1 MFSRLTLAAT
11 LLATTALAQ
20 NALHAGSVLRTDDVL
35 SKPYASLLSFSEE
48 SAAVARDLDAR
59 AAANSSI
66 PSDVKLLPNGSLDF
80 SAWNNLTDVACKQ
93 RLSTITRTSNPSGD
107 CICYNLPMLDVTTG
121 MFEADLRLYRIS
133 APRDDFV
140 GVPPS
145 EIQVGVVYK
154 GASVTPMKPA
164 DANSGSSPSVN
175 VTKRADVQSSSPT
188 LLQSYML
195 VGQIDKD
202 RMKTNLS
209 IADLE
214 ALVLPTL
221 TLSAET
227 PNGRISSN
235 VSLNEAVFL
244 VGVFST
250 DVVLSDF
257 AAAQLAVTQQHD
269 ALKNGTVAFILPG
282 VNILIFPV
290 GLIITSVWLAIGL
303 AAYGFGTYERIQH
316 VAAYKRRAMH
326 ASRDPAAYRT
336 F

>member
-1 MFSRLTLAAT
+1 MFSKLTLAAT

-20 NALHAGSVLRTDDVL
+20 NAIHSGSILRADDVL
-35 SKPYASLLSFSEE
+35 SKPYASLISFSDE

-59 AAANSSI
+59 VTANSSI
-66 PSDVKLLPNGSLDF
+66 PSDVQLLPNGSLDF
-80 SAWNNLTDVACKQ
+80 TAWNNLTDMACKQ
-93 RLSTITRTSNPSGD
+93 RLSTISRTSNPSGD

-133 APRDDFV
+133 APREEFV

-164 DANSGSSPSVN
+164 DSKSGSSPSVN
-175 VTKRADVQSSSPT
+175 ITKRADTEPSSPT

-221 TLSAET
+221 TLSADT
-227 PNGRISSN
+227 PNGLISSN

-244 VGVFST
+244 VGVFSK

-257 AAAQLAVTQQHD
+257 AAAQVAVTAQLD

-282 VNILIFPV
+282 VNLMIFPV
-290 GLIITSVWLAIGL
+290 GLVVTSAWLAIGL
-303 AAYGFGTYERIQH
+303 AWYGLGTYERIQH

-326 ASRDPAAYRT
+326 ASKGAAAYQT